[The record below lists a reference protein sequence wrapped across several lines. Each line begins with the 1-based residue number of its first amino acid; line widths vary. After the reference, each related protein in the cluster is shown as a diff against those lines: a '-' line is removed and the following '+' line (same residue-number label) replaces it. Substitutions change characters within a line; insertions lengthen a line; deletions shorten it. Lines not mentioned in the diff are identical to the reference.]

1 MGEVVEIL
9 EGHRRSVAGLH
20 TPRRFPICLQR
31 GVKTATANRLRGEK
45 KGPFEGGKLI
55 VTALKICTS
64 CKAEEDGSC

>member
-9 EGHRRSVAGLH
+9 EGHRRW
-20 TPRRFPICLQR
+20 LQQLKKR